1 MSTNSEEITTK
12 RMEIDGR
19 SVLIECK
26 DGKIKV
32 YDATWYPFLSE
43 IID

>member
-1 MSTNSEEITTK
+1 MSQEEITTK

-19 SVLIECK
+19 EVYIECK

-32 YDATWYPFLSE
+32 YDATWFPFLTE